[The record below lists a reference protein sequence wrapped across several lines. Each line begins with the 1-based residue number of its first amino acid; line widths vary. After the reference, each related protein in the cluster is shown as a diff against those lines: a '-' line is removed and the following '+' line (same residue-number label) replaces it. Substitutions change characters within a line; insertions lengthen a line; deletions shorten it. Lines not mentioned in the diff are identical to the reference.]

1 VSVRAAV
8 RGILVALA
16 LLLLAPAAA
25 LAAPKFPPLTGRVVD
40 DANLLSPQAESK
52 LTDELATLE
61 AQTGHQ
67 LVVAT
72 VPTLQGYEIED
83 YGYQLLRTWGIGR
96 KDEDDGII
104 LLVAPKERKVRIEV
118 GYGLEPV
125 MTDALSSLIIQRAIL
140 PAFKAGDYE
149 KGVVAGTEAIARQIG
164 LPPDE
169 AKAAVQQAA
178 ATQASDSSGGGGFG
192 VPIIFAIFIVVWVLS
207 GVLHLFGGRRRYG
220 GGALWWLLPLILS
233 SGRGRGGGGWGG
245 GGGGWGGG
253 GFSGG
258 GGSGGGGGASGS
270 W

>member
-1 VSVRAAV
+1 MSALAAV
-8 RGILVALA
+8 RGLLVALA
-16 LLLLAPAAA
+16 LVLAPAAA

-40 DANLLSPQAESK
+40 NANLLSPQAEAK

-72 VPTLQGYEIED
+72 LPSLQGYEIED

-125 MTDALSSLIIQRAIL
+125 MTDAMSSLIIQRAIL
-140 PAFKAGDYE
+140 PAFKAGDFE
-149 KGVVAGTEAIARQIG
+149 KGIVAGTEAIVRQIG
-164 LPPDE
+164 LPPE
-169 AKAAVQQAA
+169 AAKAAAQQAA
-178 ATQASDSSGGGGFG
+178 AQQASQSGEGGGLA
-192 VPIIFAIFIVVWVLS
+192 VPIIFVIFIVLWVLS

-220 GGALWWLLPLILS
+220 GGALWWLLPLILA
-233 SGRGRGGGGWGG
+233 SGRGRGGGWGG

>member
-178 ATQASDSSGGGGFG
+178 ATQASDSSGGDGFG
-192 VPIIFAIFIVVWVLS
+192 VPIIFVIFIVVWVLS